1 MKLILAAVLII
12 MMIPDA
18 LSNGD
23 YLNPDMG
30 QKYPTNWLESESDTA
45 IAGKPLIQNASESAV
60 ALYNEGVVLHNSG
73 KYEEALDSFNR
84 SIDLNQTYAKAW
96 NGKGRALINLNRY
109 DDALRAF
116 NETIVLNQSN
126 QSNADAWLGKGNAF
140 AGLGSYYEAIK
151 AYERAI
157 EIDSED
163 YYAWVGKGIA
173 FCELGRLGEAK
184 NSMDKAYEILQ
195 QKIR

>member
-1 MKLILAAVLII
+1 MNLILATVLII
-12 MMIPDA
+12 MMMPVA

-23 YLNPDMG
+23 YLSPDMG
-30 QKYPTNWLESESDTA
+30 QKYPTNWLEGESD
-45 IAGKPLIQNASESAV
+45 IAGKPSIQNASSAV

-140 AGLGSYYEAIK
+140 AGLGSYYEALRHTR
-151 AYERAI
+151 EPSR
-157 EIDSED
+157 
-163 YYAWVGKGIA
+163 
-173 FCELGRLGEAK
+173 
-184 NSMDKAYEILQ
+184 
-195 QKIR
+195 

>member
-1 MKLILAAVLII
+1 MKLILATVLII
-12 MMIPDA
+12 MMIPVA

-30 QKYPTNWLESESDTA
+30 QKFPTNWLENESDTS
-45 IAGKPLIQNASESAV
+45 IDGKPLIQNASDAV

-73 KYEEALDSFNR
+73 KYEEALESFNK

-96 NGKGRALINLNRY
+96 NGKGRALINLKRH
-109 DDALRAF
+109 DEALRAF

-140 AGLGSYYEAIK
+140 AGLGSYY
-151 AYERAI
+151 
-157 EIDSED
+157 
-163 YYAWVGKGIA
+163 
-173 FCELGRLGEAK
+173 
-184 NSMDKAYEILQ
+184 
-195 QKIR
+195 